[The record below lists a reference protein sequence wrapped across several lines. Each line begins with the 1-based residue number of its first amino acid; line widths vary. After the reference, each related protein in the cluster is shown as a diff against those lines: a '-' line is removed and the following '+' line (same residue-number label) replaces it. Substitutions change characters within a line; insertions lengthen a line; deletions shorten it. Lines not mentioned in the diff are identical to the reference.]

1 VSAEVGA
8 VLSLVLDAVDPRLSE
23 TVRGDAVA
31 AAFAADPALAATTWA
46 GLLFGVLHGLH
57 GQYGD
62 AALDEIMGTL
72 AAIAVG
78 TLDGGGPGA

>member
-1 VSAEVGA
+1 VSAEAGA
-8 VLSLVLDAVDPRLSE
+8 VLSLALDAIDPRLSE

-31 AAFAADPALAATTWA
+31 EAFLADPMLAATTWA
-46 GLLFGVLHGLH
+46 GMLFGVLHGLH